1 MVAAAALAGCAGA
14 AWAADD
20 PCSGTGGNGTIV
32 RAGKASF
39 TMTRN
44 DDGAKQVVRL
54 ARSSAIETANGSI
67 SLSGLRPG
75 DRVTLV
81 GDPKSDGSF
90 TATAVVVCEPR
101 PHEKRSARASR
112 SGHARPATSRR
123 PVASTRTVVSGQ
135 AVRWGSRISRAALL
149 LVGLTWIGTLA

>member
-1 MVAAAALAGCAGA
+1 MQRHLSPAYRRLDTCRQHAVSFTGLVRLFVQLMVAAAALVGCASA

-20 PCSGTGGNGTIV
+20 PCDGTGGIGTIV

-54 ARSSAIETANGSI
+54 ARSPAIETANGSI

-81 GDPKSDGSF
+81 GDPKSDGS
-90 TATAVVVCEPR
+90 
-101 PHEKRSARASR
+101 
-112 SGHARPATSRR
+112 
-123 PVASTRTVVSGQ
+123 
-135 AVRWGSRISRAALL
+135 
-149 LVGLTWIGTLA
+149 